1 MADSEVEETE
11 RMTIEEARRKGG
23 AEKGHESVGPSPVAE
38 TGTTY
43 LGVDEPIVLDDETD
57 SSTGDRS
64 TNDTSA

>member
-1 MADSEVEETE
+1 VADSEVEETE

-23 AEKGHESVGPSPVAE
+23 AEGASKSVGLSPVTE